1 MGSATTGSFLSS
13 GLGII
18 GSGLATAGSTSGVFS
33 GTEFSPCYLAF
44 NLRFISSI
52 FSCCSFILRSSS
64 ARILS
69 ISSCSAFC
77 LANSAALASSSIRSF
92 SSLSASCR
100 ACSSARALALASSS
114 RRSFSNLSAS

>member
-33 GTEFSPCYLAF
+33 ETEFKFSPCYLAF

-52 FSCCSFILRSSS
+52 FSYCSFILRSSS

-69 ISSCSAFC
+69 ISFCSAFC
-77 LANSAALASSSIRSF
+77 
-92 SSLSASCR
+92 
-100 ACSSARALALASSS
+100 
-114 RRSFSNLSAS
+114 